1 MRKKILFAIATI
13 LTIGFVYMYASKE
26 SEVEKLRKQHATFLK
41 NHPYNKTL
49 ALTKSERKAQG
60 IPPNKYFE
68 QEYLNEINPA
78 TGVTHKRELLKLQ
91 EQLNANRLAK
101 KAPGDT
107 DNAWE
112 ERGPD
117 NIGGRTRVVLFD
129 PNDTSQETVYAGG
142 VSGGLWKNTKISDPN
157 SAWVQVGISENLA
170 VSSIAVD
177 PNNSNIWYVGTGES
191 YTSGDAVG
199 NGLWKT
205 TNGGATWS
213 HVFGGVTG
221 DSALDTSPS
230 AALKI
235 NTPASIAGNYSF
247 VVTTSFG
254 GSLNTPIT
262 GNLVLAIDGAAP
274 TDDACTAITNTS
286 QMNGNIAVL
295 RRGACSF
302 DDKVKRAQDAG
313 AIAVI
318 VVNNVTTAPISMGGD
333 GLGFGEEGNALN
345 ITIPSAMVSMAD
357 GNTIIAA
364 LGAGVNATLEVGSS
378 SSGFAIVPGI
388 QHINDVVVRDN
399 GGVSEVF
406 IAAGETFYS
415 AATPSTLLGYNEAGL
430 YKSTD
435 GTNFTKL
442 MLGDDSGNI
451 PNNIKIAVDNS
462 MYVSTTSNT
471 FGAGG
476 GRILQSTDGTT
487 FTLKHT
493 VPNGRRTEIACSKSD
508 ANTLYVLAQLS
519 SDPVGMYK
527 TTNNFATV
535 TDLSL
540 PNDADT
546 GIPANDF
553 TRGQAGYDLLLRVDP
568 NDDTVVYIGGID
580 LFKSTDGGTSWGQIS
595 KWSNNNNLRTLDVS
609 SVHADQHGMAFSGT
623 SSTKMLFSNDGG
635 VYFSNDGG
643 TTIDPRNKG
652 YNTLQFYTVGVA
664 PTTAFSGK
672 EYFLAGA
679 QDNGT
684 LIIQDAAAG
693 VNGFVET
700 FGGDGAYSFFDQD
713 GTDQYYIANYVYN
726 NAIVLFD
733 LSNGTSREIN
743 SESSS
748 NGDFINQEAL
758 DSNLDILYSNY
769 SSGSN
774 YIVRMYGNLK
784 SGVVTKK
791 SLAFASVMDAEPS
804 ALTVSP
810 YTTNQSNLFIGLKN
824 GKIIKI
830 KGTTNTFPNNPE
842 WTDITGS
849 NFVGSVSDI
858 ELGANENEIFVT
870 MHNYGVNN
878 IWYTN
883 DGGTNWSEKEGDL
896 PDMPVKAILQNP
908 LRTEEVIIGTD
919 LGVWR
924 TSNFFAASPNW
935 VQSYNGMSNVKVN
948 DLDLRDDN
956 TVFASTYG
964 RGVFSGKFTA
974 EVASVDDVLAGTKAF
989 TIYPTISNGNFTL
1002 QAKSSAGKTNVNIF
1016 DISGRQ
1022 VYKSNLDFAEN
1033 EKHAVSLQ
1041 VSSGIYIVNIMDE
1054 NNNKSSK
1061 KIVIE

>member
-117 NIGGRTRVVLFD
+117 NIGGRTRALLFD
-129 PNDTSQETVYAGG
+129 PNDDSQETVYAGG
-142 VSGGLWKNTKISDPN
+142 VSGGLWKNTNISDIN
-157 SAWVQVGISENLA
+157 SAWSYVGISENLS

-177 PNNSNIWYVGTGES
+177 PNNTNIWYVGTGES
-191 YTSGDAVG
+191 YTGGDAVG

-205 TNGGATWS
+205 IDGGATWNQ
-213 HVFGGVTG
+213 VYGGVTG
-221 DSALDTSPS
+221 SSYVDTSPG
-230 AALKI
+230 AIFTI
-235 NTPASIAGNYSF
+235 NSPANIAGDYNII
-247 VVTTSFG
+247 VAAAFG
-254 GSLNTPIT
+254 SPLSTAISGD
-262 GNLVLAIDGAAP
+262 LVLAIDGASP
-274 TDDACTAITNTS
+274 TDDACSTIENTS
-286 QMNGNIAVL
+286 EMNGKIAVIK
-295 RRGACSF
+295 RGACSF

-318 VVNNVTTAPISMGGD
+318 VVNNVSGAAISMGGD
-333 GLGFGEEGNALN
+333 GLGFEEEGNPLN
-345 ITIPSAMVSMAD
+345 ITITSAMVNNID
-357 GNTIIAA
+357 GDAIIAA
-364 LGAGVNATLEVGSS
+364 LGSGVNGSLQPGS
-378 SSGFAIVPGI
+378 NTTGYTILPGI
-388 QHINDVVVRDN
+388 QHINDLVVRDN
-399 GGVSEVF
+399 NGTSEVF
-406 IAAGETFYS
+406 FAAAETFAS
-415 AATPSTLLGYNEAGL
+415 GALIGINEVGV

-435 GTNFTKL
+435 GTSFSKL
-442 MLGDDSGNI
+442 TLSAGENLE
-451 PNNIKIAVDNS
+451 PNNIKIAADNS
-462 MYVSTTSNT
+462 IYVSTQSNS
-471 FGAGG
+471 FGEGG
-476 GRILQSTDGTT
+476 GRIYQSTDGTT

-493 VPNGRRTEIACSKSD
+493 VPGGRRTEIACSQTD
-508 ANTLYVLAQLS
+508 ANTIYVLAQLS
-519 SDPVGMYK
+519 SDPVGIYK
-527 TTNNFATV
+527 TTDNFTNV
-535 TDLSL
+535 TTLPL
-540 PNDADT
+540 PNDVDN
-546 GIPANDF
+546 GIPENDF
-553 TRGQAGYDLLLRVDP
+553 TRGQAFYDLLLRVDP
-568 NDDTVVYIGGID
+568 TNDDILYVGGID
-580 LFKSTDGGTSWGQIS
+580 LFKSINGGTSWDQIS
-595 KWSNNNNLRTLDVS
+595 KWSNNNNLAALNVS
-609 SVHADQHGMAFSGT
+609 SVHADQHGLAFS
-623 SSTKMLFSNDGG
+623 SSSKMLFSNDGG
-635 VYFSNDGG
+635 VYLSNDAGV
-643 TTIDPRNKG
+643 TILPRKKG

-830 KGTTNTFPNNPE
+830 TGTTNTFPNNPE

>member
-117 NIGGRTRVVLFD
+117 NIGGRTRALLFD
-129 PNDTSQETVYAGG
+129 PNDDSQETVYAGG
-142 VSGGLWKNTKISDPN
+142 VSGGLWKNTNISDIN
-157 SAWVQVGISENLA
+157 SAWSYVGISENLS

-177 PNNSNIWYVGTGES
+177 PNNTNIWYVGTGES
-191 YTSGDAVG
+191 YTGGDAVG

-205 TNGGATWS
+205 IDGGATWNQ
-213 HVFGGVTG
+213 VYGGVTG
-221 DSALDTSPS
+221 SSYVDTSPG
-230 AALKI
+230 AILTI
-235 NTPASIAGNYSF
+235 NSPANIAGDYNII
-247 VVTTSFG
+247 VAAAFG
-254 GSLNTPIT
+254 SPLSTAISGD
-262 GNLVLAIDGAAP
+262 LVLAIDGASP
-274 TDDACTAITNTS
+274 TDDACSTIENTS
-286 QMNGNIAVL
+286 EMNGKIAVIK
-295 RRGACSF
+295 RGACSF

-318 VVNNVTTAPISMGGD
+318 VVNNVSGAAISMGGD
-333 GLGFGEEGNALN
+333 GLGFEEEGNPLN
-345 ITIPSAMVSMAD
+345 ITITSAMVNNID
-357 GNTIIAA
+357 GDAIIAA
-364 LGAGVNATLEVGSS
+364 LGSGVNGSLQPGS
-378 SSGFAIVPGI
+378 NTTGYTILPGI
-388 QHINDVVVRDN
+388 QHINDLVVRDN
-399 GGVSEVF
+399 NGTSEVF
-406 IAAGETFYS
+406 FAAAETFAS
-415 AATPSTLLGYNEAGL
+415 GALIGINEVGV

-435 GTNFTKL
+435 GTSFSKL
-442 MLGDDSGNI
+442 TLSAGENLE
-451 PNNIKIAVDNS
+451 PNNIKIAADNS
-462 MYVSTTSNT
+462 IYVSTQSNS
-471 FGAGG
+471 FGEGG
-476 GRILQSTDGTT
+476 GRIYQSTDGTT

-493 VPNGRRTEIACSKSD
+493 VPGGRRTEIACSQTD
-508 ANTLYVLAQLS
+508 ANTIYVLAQLS
-519 SDPVGMYK
+519 SDPVGIYK
-527 TTNNFATV
+527 TTDNFTNV
-535 TDLSL
+535 TTLPL
-540 PNDADT
+540 PNDVDN
-546 GIPANDF
+546 GIPENDF
-553 TRGQAGYDLLLRVDP
+553 TRGQAFYDLLLRVDP
-568 NDDTVVYIGGID
+568 TNDDILYVGGID
-580 LFKSTDGGTSWGQIS
+580 LFKSINGGTSWDQIS
-595 KWSNNNNLRTLDVS
+595 KWSNNNNLAALNVS
-609 SVHADQHGMAFSGT
+609 SVHADQHGLAFS
-623 SSTKMLFSNDGG
+623 SSSKMLFSNDGG
-635 VYFSNDGG
+635 VYLSNDAGV
-643 TTIDPRNKG
+643 TILPRKKG

-830 KGTTNTFPNNPE
+830 TGTTNTFPNNPE

>member
-191 YTSGDAVG
+191 YTGGDAVG

-205 TNGGATWS
+205 TDGGATWNQ
-213 HVFGGVTG
+213 VYGGVTG
-221 DSALDTSPS
+221 SSYVDTSPG
-230 AALKI
+230 AIFTI
-235 NTPASIAGNYSF
+235 NSPANIAGDYNII
-247 VVTTSFG
+247 VAAAFG
-254 GSLNTPIT
+254 SPLSTAISGD
-262 GNLVLAIDGAAP
+262 LVLAIDGASP
-274 TDDACTAITNTS
+274 TDDACSTIENTS
-286 QMNGNIAVL
+286 EMNGKIAVIK
-295 RRGACSF
+295 RGTCSF

-318 VVNNVTTAPISMGGD
+318 VVNNVSGAAISMGGD
-333 GLGFGEEGNALN
+333 GLGFEEEGNPLN
-345 ITIPSAMVSMAD
+345 ITITSAMVNNID
-357 GNTIIAA
+357 GDAIIAA
-364 LGAGVNATLEVGSS
+364 LGSGVNGSLQPGS
-378 SSGFAIVPGI
+378 NTSGYTILPGI
-388 QHINDVVVRDN
+388 QHINDLVVRDN
-399 GGVSEVF
+399 NGTSEVF
-406 IAAGETFYS
+406 FAAAETVAS
-415 AATPSTLLGYNEAGL
+415 GALIGINEVGV

-435 GTNFTKL
+435 GTSFSKL
-442 MLGDDSGNI
+442 TLSAGENLE
-451 PNNIKIAVDNS
+451 PNNIKIAADNS
-462 MYVSTTSNT
+462 IYVSTQSNS
-471 FGAGG
+471 FGEGG
-476 GRILQSTDGTT
+476 GRIYQSTDGTT

-493 VPNGRRTEIACSKSD
+493 VPGGRRTEIACSQTD
-508 ANTLYVLAQLS
+508 ANTIYVLAQLS
-519 SDPVGMYK
+519 SDPVGIYK
-527 TTNNFATV
+527 TTDNFTNV
-535 TDLSL
+535 TTLPL
-540 PNDADT
+540 PNDVDN
-546 GIPANDF
+546 GIPENDF
-553 TRGQAGYDLLLRVDP
+553 TRGQAFYDLLLRVDP
-568 NDDTVVYIGGID
+568 TNDDILYVGGID

-774 YIVRMYGNLK
+774 YIVRMYRNLK
-784 SGVVTKK
+784 SGVITKTN
-791 SLAFASVMDAEPS
+791 LAFASTMDAEPS

-830 KGTTNTFPNNPE
+830 TGTTNTFPNNPE

-883 DGGTNWSEKEGDL
+883 DGGTNWSAKEGDL

-908 LRTEEVIIGTD
+908 LRLEEVIIGTD

-1022 VYKSNLDFAEN
+1022 VYKSNLNFAEN

>member
-1 MRKKILFAIATI
+1 MTKKILFAIATI

-117 NIGGRTRVVLFD
+117 NIGGRTRALLFD
-129 PNDTSQETVYAGG
+129 PNDDSQETVYAGG
-142 VSGGLWKNTKISDPN
+142 VSGGLWKNTNISDIN
-157 SAWVQVGISENLA
+157 SAWSYVGISENLS

-177 PNNSNIWYVGTGES
+177 PNNTNIWYVGTGES
-191 YTSGDAVG
+191 YTGGDAVG

-205 TNGGATWS
+205 IDGGATWNQ
-213 HVFGGVTG
+213 VYGGVTG
-221 DSALDTSPS
+221 SSYVDTSPG
-230 AALKI
+230 AILTI
-235 NTPASIAGNYSF
+235 NSPANIAGDYNII
-247 VVTTSFG
+247 VAAAFG
-254 GSLNTPIT
+254 SPLSTAISGD
-262 GNLVLAIDGAAP
+262 LVLAIDGASP
-274 TDDACTAITNTS
+274 TDDACSTIENTS
-286 QMNGNIAVL
+286 EMNGKIAVIK
-295 RRGACSF
+295 RGACSF

-318 VVNNVTTAPISMGGD
+318 VVNNVSGAAISMGGD
-333 GLGFGEEGNALN
+333 GLGFEEEGNPLN
-345 ITIPSAMVSMAD
+345 ITITSAMVNNID
-357 GNTIIAA
+357 GDAIIAA
-364 LGAGVNATLEVGSS
+364 LGSGVNGSLQPGS
-378 SSGFAIVPGI
+378 NTTGYTILPGI
-388 QHINDVVVRDN
+388 QHINDLVVRDN
-399 GGVSEVF
+399 NGTSEVF
-406 IAAGETFYS
+406 FAAAETFAS
-415 AATPSTLLGYNEAGL
+415 GALIGINEVGV

-435 GTNFTKL
+435 GTSFSKL
-442 MLGDDSGNI
+442 TLSAGENLE
-451 PNNIKIAVDNS
+451 PNNIKIAADNS
-462 MYVSTTSNT
+462 IYVSTQSNS
-471 FGAGG
+471 FGEGG
-476 GRILQSTDGTT
+476 GRIYQSTDGTT

-493 VPNGRRTEIACSKSD
+493 VPGGRRTEIACSQTD
-508 ANTLYVLAQLS
+508 ANTIYVLAQLS
-519 SDPVGMYK
+519 SDPVGIYK
-527 TTNNFATV
+527 TTDNFTNV
-535 TDLSL
+535 TTLPL
-540 PNDADT
+540 PNDVDN
-546 GIPANDF
+546 GIPENDF
-553 TRGQAGYDLLLRVDP
+553 TRGQAFYDLLLRVDP
-568 NDDTVVYIGGID
+568 TNDDILYVGGID
-580 LFKSTDGGTSWGQIS
+580 LFKSINGGTSWDQIS
-595 KWSNNNNLRTLDVS
+595 KWSNNNNLAALNVS
-609 SVHADQHGMAFSGT
+609 SVHADQHGLAFS
-623 SSTKMLFSNDGG
+623 SSSKMLFSNDGG
-635 VYFSNDGG
+635 VYLSNDAGV
-643 TTIDPRNKG
+643 TILPRKKG

-830 KGTTNTFPNNPE
+830 TGTTNTFPNNPE